1 MERET
6 ETTIDYYVLFRDTDD
21 PRPIDYKERC
31 KWQDLLIGD
40 RASYVWGCIGKL
52 NNRQADLVKQ
62 GLDSTVNKRFIA
74 AHRSS
79 AISLDDK
86 EEANF
91 ILYQRGEIRV
101 IPRTPAALS
110 FLAQVSPNLQFF
122 SHIPLNQSVRIYPE
136 SIKEKQRILEILTS
150 CESQEKFGFE
160 LHYNPLKR
168 DSAKRYRSLVELV
181 SLETLMDM
189 WQRTGC
195 RIRGQLLRRTAGI
208 WVVET
213 LEKNIIDTSVR
224 DFDKKLGKN
233 VSPEKMGEAFR
244 SKVLENKTCIATFSL
259 RQLEILEEC
268 VDIANIVKGESRK
281 KNRYKV
287 AKRKRLYKAFNK
299 KNRILHRNRVGSK
312 AEPLPAKEEKLK
324 QIRRDT
330 PSRIEDVKKVVET
343 YWKKVING
351 ELVTKKDVAEQKF
364 PNEPNILSK
373 EIAKPFMEK
382 ISEQVKMAK
391 AKYGSIRNFDN
402 RIRAA
407 LLTYIHD
414 ILK

>member
-6 ETTIDYYVLFRDTDD
+6 DDYYILFRDTDD

-40 RASYVWGCIGKL
+40 RASYVWGYIGGL
-52 NNRQADLVKQ
+52 SVRQADLVNK
-62 GLDSTVNKRFIA
+62 GLDSTVNKRFRSE
-74 AHRSS
+74 HRSA
-79 AISLDDK
+79 AISLPD
-86 EEANF
+86 EEESVF
-91 ILYQRGEIRV
+91 MLHPRGEIRV

-136 SIKEKQRILEILTS
+136 SIKEKQRILEALTS
-150 CESQEKFGFE
+150 CESQENFGFE
-160 LHYNPLKR
+160 LHYNPHKN
-168 DSAKRYRSLVELV
+168 DSPRRFRSLVELV

-195 RIRGQLLRRTAGI
+195 RVRGQLLRRTAGI
-208 WVVET
+208 WIIET

-224 DFDKKLGKN
+224 DLDKKIGKN
-233 VSPEKMGEAFR
+233 VSPESIGEAFR
-244 SKVLENKTCIATFSL
+244 SKVLHNKTYISTFSL
-259 RQLEILEEC
+259 RQLEVLEEC
-268 VDIANIVKGESRK
+268 VDITNIVKGESRK

-287 AKRKRLYKAFNK
+287 AKRKRLYKVFN
-299 KNRILHRNRVGSK
+299 KNRIRHRNRVDPK
-312 AEPLPAKEEKLK
+312 VEPLTAKEEKQKLT
-324 QIRRDT
+324 RRNT
-330 PSRIEDVKKVVET
+330 PSRIEDVKKIVET

-351 ELVTKKDVAEQKF
+351 ELVTKKDVATQKF

-373 EIAKPFMEK
+373 KIAKPFMEK

-402 RIRAA
+402 RTRAA